1 MGIMKKREGYIRYI
15 GKREFHHGMWYGI
28 ELIKGQGPNDGTEH
42 GKRYFACKP
51 RQGIFVRLY
60 ALKQKVDKSASDPR
74 RINRRRLPL
83 LASSKTLSDHP
94 KRTRSSTSSRS
105 RASTS
110 TSISSTPIPSPSPF
124 QIAQSWKQPNR
135 TAYKLKLNNLS
146 ISNQSRP
153 KSTRSQKA
161 SSSAH
166 LSPWNEHKNII
177 RPKSARASKSQSNKA
192 SKPVLVKYPN
202 NKHKKKTSNIPSFT
216 LPSPRTPRQSPSQK
230 KGDLSLCD
238 IVDQSSETSDNDS
251 SGSEYMSNQLLGTPK
266 QQRFGFEDDSLCT
279 NNGVILPMDRAQSMQ
294 IHKRSKSK
302 KLKKKKRKKKKNV
315 QRVDANQHVRSI
327 SIHSNIDEIESY
339 KEYKRRRS
347 KQQQLKK
354 RKEQKETNRIKKYD
368 QRQGFHRRQS
378 KTVDFNMS
386 RSLKHITEESVSSD
400 DDICTL
406 PSLQS
411 TKSASRSNGYSFS
424 VHINKQKNDFDE
436 NDLEE
441 KQYQINTETVPL
453 TLRQSYSLSS
463 NGNDCSKHPRLSL
476 AVNDENI
483 DAYDDKLS
491 RRESQICHEYEV
503 NESADNDR
511 NKYQSLIERNKLSL
525 LKKTKSFKSKIYE
538 SDSDG
543 LDDCFDDTKEIKFL
557 SRNNY
562 KNKRRSKS
570 FCLSEFQIDESVI
583 EYHVPSVVQAKKRRN
598 KNIKINIHINNDI
611 IAKDKRQKIKKK
623 ECV

>member
-1 MGIMKKREGYIRYI
+1 
-15 GKREFHHGMWYGI
+15 
-28 ELIKGQGPNDGTEH
+28 
-42 GKRYFACKP
+42 
-51 RQGIFVRLY
+51 
-60 ALKQKVDKSASDPR
+60 
-74 RINRRRLPL
+74 
-83 LASSKTLSDHP
+83 
-94 KRTRSSTSSRS
+94 
-105 RASTS
+105 
-110 TSISSTPIPSPSPF
+110 
-124 QIAQSWKQPNR
+124 
-135 TAYKLKLNNLS
+135 
-146 ISNQSRP
+146 
-153 KSTRSQKA
+153 
-161 SSSAH
+161 
-166 LSPWNEHKNII
+166 
-177 RPKSARASKSQSNKA
+177 
-192 SKPVLVKYPN
+192 
-202 NKHKKKTSNIPSFT
+202 
-216 LPSPRTPRQSPSQK
+216 
-230 KGDLSLCD
+230 
-238 IVDQSSETSDNDS
+238 
-251 SGSEYMSNQLLGTPK
+251 
-266 QQRFGFEDDSLCT
+266 
-279 NNGVILPMDRAQSMQ
+279 MDRAQSMQ

-315 QRVDANQHVRSI
+315 QRIDANQHVRSI

-347 KQQQLKK
+347 KEQQLKK

-476 AVNDENI
+476 AVNDESI

-611 IAKDKRQKIKKK
+611 IAKDKRQKIKKENASEHVK
-623 ECV
+623 SASFMSENLSC